1 MLIVQKP
8 GLLTTI
14 GRSDYLNYIYLHIRD
29 LTTAIDG
36 QFIPAKGG
44 QGYRPLQS

>member
-1 MLIVQKP
+1 MQKP

-29 LTTAIDG
+29 LTPAIDG

-44 QGYRPLQS
+44 QDHRLFPYGQ